1 MKVTLKNLPV
11 KTKSGIDLGSI
22 RDIILDTESHTIL
35 QYEVGNLLSKKYLIN
50 REQVVY
56 IDNEKMV
63 VDDNVVKIESKN
75 VIKNKIN
82 IEPEGVTMDQSL

>member
-1 MKVTLKNLPV
+1 MKVELQKMRV
-11 KTKSGIDLGSI
+11 ETKSGIFLGNI
-22 RDIILDTESHTIL
+22 KNIILDTESQTIL

-50 REQVVY
+50 QEQVVS

-82 IEPEGVTMDQSL
+82 IEPEGVAMDQSL